1 MLKSI
6 RKHSKH
12 PVAKI
17 LLSLVLIAFAGLGL
31 GSFVPSIQ
39 FNRDYIKAGNTS
51 IEIQEIANQFNKLR
65 SEVAPDLT
73 INEAVKN
80 GYLDLLIKYL
90 SREVSILEEANKQKI
105 TVPREFLKKSLLQN
119 EAFLDE
125 NGKFSSSKF
134 EMTLFR
140 TGLSEEKYLELINR
154 DFIKKQLTDTILSS
168 VKISDEIIFAIA
180 EKNLEKRDGTI
191 VDLDLV
197 PLSTI
202 RKPSND
208 ELKTFYENTTSSW
221 IEPARRSGRYF
232 ILDPKDYAA
241 TIKLTTQE
249 LIDEF
254 NIRRKDYFK
263 EETRSINQIIFDD
276 KSKAEKF
283 LSDLSNE
290 TQFNKLA
297 KDKYNNEN
305 SIIDDIKKGDLLNE
319 ISTVV
324 FNLKKNEVSDIIKT
338 DLGYHIIKVE
348 KIIPATDPKF
358 ENIKL
363 ELEKDVRLDLAT
375 DIIYD
380 IANFADDAFSSGSS
394 IDVVANEKNLELFT
408 TDYLDKNGLD
418 VNRSKPKNNLLSD
431 KVFLEV
437 LWNSQK
443 NGNLSI
449 NETEDGKFF
458 ALSLIDEKNEY
469 LPSLDEIKNKL
480 EVSWKQSKSMEE
492 TLNKAGKLSAAED
505 FIKFANENNMK
516 ISEVKSVSQNDI
528 SYPRPEIIKTLFNI
542 NKLNENQIAATD
554 LGISVVRFD
563 NSIKAEKS
571 DVQNLQKILT
581 NPFNQSLQ
589 NDLLNALISQFS
601 EKHKLEVNKGLI
613 LQALGLNSP

>member
-17 LLSLVLIAFAGLGL
+17 FLGLVLIAFAGLGL
-31 GSFVPSIQ
+31 GSFVPSLQ
-39 FNRDYIKAGNTS
+39 FNRDYIKAGDTS

-90 SREVSILEEANKQKI
+90 SSEVSILEEANKQKI

-140 TGLSEEKYLELINR
+140 TGLSEKKFLELISR
-154 DFIKKQLTDTILSS
+154 DLIKKQLTGTVLSS
-168 VKISDEIIFAIA
+168 VKISDKIIFAIA
-180 EKNLEKRDGTI
+180 EKNLEKRNGTI

-202 RKPSND
+202 RKPSDN
-208 ELKTFYENTTSSW
+208 ELKTFYDNTTSSW
-221 IEPARRSGRYF
+221 IEPARRSGKYF
-232 ILDPKDYAA
+232 ILDPKDYAD
-241 TIKLTTQE
+241 TIKLSSQE
-249 LIDEF
+249 LNNEF
-254 NIRRKDYFK
+254 DIRRKDYFK
-263 EETRSINQIIFDD
+263 EETRSINQIIFND
-276 KSKAEKF
+276 KIKAEKF

-305 SIIDDIKKGDLLNE
+305 SIIDDIKKEDLLNE

-324 FNLKKNEVSDIIKT
+324 FNLKTNEVSDIIKT
-338 DLGYHIIKVE
+338 DLGYHVIKVE
-348 KIIPATDPKF
+348 KIIPAKDPKF
-358 ENIKL
+358 EDIKL

-418 VNRSKPKNNLLSD
+418 VNRSKSKNNLLSE
-431 KVFLEV
+431 KIFLEV
-437 LWNSQK
+437 LWNSEK

-458 ALSLIDEKNEY
+458 ALSLLDEKKEF
-469 LPSLDEIKNKL
+469 LPSLDEVKNKL
-480 EVSWKQSKSMEE
+480 EVSWKQTKAIEE
-492 TLNKAGKLSAAED
+492 TLNKAGKLSAADD

-516 ISEVKSVSQNDI
+516 ISEVKGVSQNDVR
-528 SYPRPEIIKTLFNI
+528 YPRPEIVKTLFNI
-542 NKLNENQIAATD
+542 NNLNEKQIAATD

-563 NSIKAEKS
+563 NAIKAEKS
-571 DVQNLQKILT
+571 DVQNLQKILA

-601 EKHKLEVNKGLI
+601 EKHKLEVNKSLI

>member
-17 LLSLVLIAFAGLGL
+17 FLGLVLIAFAGLGL

-39 FNRDYIKAGNTS
+39 FNRDYIKAGDTS

-90 SREVSILEEANKQKI
+90 SSEVSILEEANKQKI
-105 TVPREFLKKSLLQN
+105 TVPRDFLKQSLLQN

-140 TGLSEEKYLELINR
+140 TGLSEEKYLELISR
-154 DFIKKQLTDTILSS
+154 DFIKKQLTSTILSS

-202 RKPSND
+202 RKPSYN
-208 ELKTFYENTTSSW
+208 ELKTFYDNTTSSW
-221 IEPARRSGRYF
+221 IEPARRSGKYF
-232 ILDPKDYAA
+232 ILDPKDYASK
-241 TIKLTTQE
+241 IKLTTQE

-254 NIRRKDYFK
+254 NIRKKDYFK
-263 EETRSINQIIFDD
+263 EETRSINQIIFDN
-276 KSKAEKF
+276 KNKAEKF
-283 LSDLSNE
+283 LSNLSNE

-297 KDKYNNEN
+297 KDKYNNKN

-324 FNLKKNEVSDIIKT
+324 FNLKINEVSDIIKT
-338 DLGYHIIKVE
+338 ELGYHVIKVE

-358 ENIKL
+358 EDIKL
-363 ELEKDVRLDLAT
+363 ELEKDIRLDLAT

-418 VNRSKPKNNLLSD
+418 VNRSKQKNNLLSE
-431 KVFLEV
+431 KIFLEV
-437 LWNSQK
+437 LWNSEK

-458 ALSLIDEKNEY
+458 ALSLIDEKSEY

-480 EVSWKQSKSMEE
+480 EVSWKQTKSMEE

-528 SYPRPEIIKTLFNI
+528 SYPRPEIIKTLFKI
-542 NKLNENQIAATD
+542 NKLNENQISATD